1 MWTQDMFGVE
11 KPIIA
16 LLHLDALPGDPG
28 YCGDMKT
35 VTEHARKDL
44 LALQDGGVDGIFFAN
59 EFSLPYQPVADIA
72 VVSAMAY
79 IIGKLKDEISVPFGV
94 NVVKNP
100 IATIDL
106 GAATGAKF
114 GRSCFSGAYMGE
126 YGVYVSNSGEA
137 IRHRKALGI
146 EDMKLLFKVNP
157 EADAYLVQRDVQVVA
172 KSIMFGDLQ
181 MDYVC
186 RERQQEQNQTM

>member
-1 MWTQDMFGVE
+1 
-11 KPIIA
+11 
-16 LLHLDALPGDPG
+16 
-28 YCGDMKT
+28 
-35 VTEHARKDL
+35 
-44 LALQDGGVDGIFFAN
+44 
-59 EFSLPYQPVADIA
+59 
-72 VVSAMAY
+72 
-79 IIGKLKDEISVPFGV
+79 
-94 NVVKNP
+94 
-100 IATIDL
+100 
-106 GAATGAKF
+106 
-114 GRSCFSGAYMGE
+114 MGE

-186 RERQQEQNQTM
+186 RERQQEQNRTM